1 MMATF
6 SSMRWRGKS
15 MSTQQSACI
24 GAAAAQLGEGPLWV
38 LQHPRS
44 GALFAIHL
52 EVAGRPAAR
61 FA

>member
-1 MMATF
+1 
-6 SSMRWRGKS
+6 